1 MMLMAAGAE
10 SEVPIHS
17 MYDKVFN
24 SYFGTI
30 SYSFADR
37 YYIDLAARRDGSS
50 LFAKNNQWA
59 NFYSLGAMWDMR
71 KEDFMQNISWLNS
84 LQLKASYGTTG
95 NSGISAYN
103 ALALVGSGL
112 LYNGQAGIAPST
124 VGNDNLTWE
133 SMKTLNIGIS
143 TRVFD
148 RFLWIWNS
156 ITVRQKIC

>member
-1 MMLMAAGAE
+1 MVDSRMMLMAAGAE

-37 YYIDLAARRDGSS
+37 YYVDLAARRDGSS
-50 LFAKNNQWA
+50 LFAKTTSGQTLFFGSHVGYEKREFPA
-59 NFYSLGAMWDMR
+59 ER
-71 KEDFMQNISWLNS
+71 FMVEQ
-84 LQLKASYGTTG
+84 LQLKVSYGTTG

-112 LYNGQAGIAPST
+112 LY
-124 VGNDNLTWE
+124 
-133 SMKTLNIGIS
+133 
-143 TRVFD
+143 
-148 RFLWIWNS
+148 
-156 ITVRQKIC
+156 

>member
-1 MMLMAAGAE
+1 MLMAAGAE

-37 YYIDLAARRDGSS
+37 YYVDLAARRDGSS

-71 KEDFMQNISWLNS
+71 KENFLQNVSWLNS
-84 LQLKASYGTTG
+84 LQLKVSYGTTG
-95 NSGISAYN
+95 NSGISAYKC
-103 ALALVGSGL
+103 VG
-112 LYNGQAGIAPST
+112 
-124 VGNDNLTWE
+124 
-133 SMKTLNIGIS
+133 IG
-143 TRVFD
+143 RL
-148 RFLWIWNS
+148 RFA
-156 ITVRQKIC
+156 V

>member
-37 YYIDLAARRDGSS
+37 YYVDLAARRDGSS

-71 KEDFMQNISWLNS
+71 KENFAERFMVEQF
-84 LQLKASYGTTG
+84 
-95 NSGISAYN
+95 
-103 ALALVGSGL
+103 
-112 LYNGQAGIAPST
+112 T
-124 VGNDNLTWE
+124 VE
-133 SMKTLNIGIS
+133 SE
-143 TRVFD
+143 
-148 RFLWIWNS
+148 LWNNW
-156 ITVRQKIC
+156 